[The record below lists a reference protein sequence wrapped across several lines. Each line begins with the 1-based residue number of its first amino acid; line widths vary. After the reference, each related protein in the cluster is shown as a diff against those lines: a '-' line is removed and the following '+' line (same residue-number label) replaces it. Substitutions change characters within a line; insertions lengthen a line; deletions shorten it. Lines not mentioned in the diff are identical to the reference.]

1 MESPRRS
8 PEATPETAEPLREA
22 ARWLGEGAGV
32 SLATVVSTWGS
43 SPRPAGSQLAVREGG
58 DFVGSVSG
66 GCVEGAVVEQ
76 ALQVMESGASESLSF
91 GVTDEMAW
99 EVGLACGGQ
108 VRIYVERFADRETLD
123 ALLAARARREPRV
136 WLCWLDAERR
146 SLLTPGELS
155 MLDPEIAQAAR
166 DALRGDAA
174 CSVES
179 AEGPVFLQPLNPPL
193 RLVVVGAVHIAQHL
207 AGMAKSAGYAVT
219 VVDPRGAFASEAR
232 FPGVE
237 LSRSWP
243 GAALAEIGLDAR
255 SALVTL
261 SHDPKIDEPAL
272 EAGLA
277 SEAFYVGSLGS
288 RRTHARRLERLRALG
303 LGDDVLSRIHGP
315 VGLDIGAR
323 SPAEIA
329 VSILAQVTEV
339 LRARPA

>member
-1 MESPRRS
+1 MEPIRRPPDAAS
-8 PEATPETAEPLREA
+8 EAVEPLRAA

-32 SLATVVSTWGS
+32 SLATVVETWGS

-76 ALQVMESGASESLSF
+76 ALQVMQSGEAESLSF

-108 VRIYVERFADRETLD
+108 VRVHVEALVDGEALA
-123 ALLAARARREPRV
+123 ALLAARDAREPRV
-136 WLCWLDAERR
+136 WLRWLEAERR
-146 SLLTPGELS
+146 QLLAPDDFPGLEAGLA
-155 MLDPEIAQAAR
+155 EAAR
-166 DALRGDAA
+166 QALRGDVAR
-174 CSVES
+174 SVES
-179 AEGPVFLQPLNPPL
+179 AEGPVFVQPLNPPL

-207 AGMAKSAGYAVT
+207 ADMARGAGYAVT

-232 FPGVE
+232 FPGVA
-237 LSRSWP
+237 LSRAWP
-243 GAALAEIGLDAR
+243 EAALREIGLDAR
-255 SALVTL
+255 SALVAL

-272 EAGLA
+272 EVGLA
-277 SEAFYVGSLGS
+277 TEVFYVGALGS
-288 RRTHARRLERLRALG
+288 RRTHARRLERLRERGLDEAALA
-303 LGDDVLSRIHGP
+303 RIHAP

-329 VSILAQVTEV
+329 VSVLAQITEV
-339 LRARPA
+339 LRAPRA

>member
-1 MESPRRS
+1 MKPTRRP
-8 PEATPETAEPLREA
+8 PEATPEAAEPLREA

-76 ALQVMESGASESLSF
+76 ALQVIQSGDSELLSF
-91 GVTDEMAW
+91 GVTVEMAW

-108 VRIYVERFADRETLD
+108 VRIHVERFADRETLE
-123 ALLAARARREPRV
+123 ALLAAREAREPRV

-146 SLLTPGELS
+146 VLLAPEDLS
-155 MLDPEIAQAAR
+155 GIDTQLAEAAR
-166 DALRGDAA
+166 EALRGDTAR
-174 CSVES
+174 SVES
-179 AEGPVFLQPLNPPL
+179 AEGSVFVQPLNPLL

-207 AGMAKSAGYAVT
+207 AGMARGAGYAVT

-232 FPGVE
+232 FPGVA
-237 LSRSWP
+237 LFRAWP
-243 GAALAEIGLDAR
+243 EAALTEMDLDAR

-272 EAGLA
+272 EVGLA
-277 SEAFYVGSLGS
+277 SGAFYVGSLGS
-288 RRTHARRLERLRALG
+288 RRTHARRLERLRDRGLEDEALE
-303 LGDDVLSRIHGP
+303 RIHAP

-329 VSILAQVTEV
+329 VSILAQITEV

>member
-1 MESPRRS
+1 MESIRR
-8 PEATPETAEPLREA
+8 PPDENPDATEPLREA

-76 ALQVMESGASESLSF
+76 ALQVIESGVSEVLSF

-108 VRIYVERFADRETLD
+108 VRIHVERFADRETLA
-123 ALLAARARREPRV
+123 ALLAAREAREPRV
-136 WLCWLDAERR
+136 WLCWLDAARR
-146 SLLTPGELS
+146 RLLAPGDLPG
-155 MLDPEIAQAAR
+155 LDAEV
-166 DALRGDAA
+166 GDAA
-174 CSVES
+174 HEALRSDSARSIES
-179 AEGPVFLQPLNPPL
+179 AEGPVFVQPLTPPL

-207 AGMAKSAGYAVT
+207 AAMARGAGYAVT
-219 VVDPRGAFASEAR
+219 VVDPRGAFASETR
-232 FPGVE
+232 FPGVA
-237 LSRSWP
+237 LSRAWP
-243 GAALAEIGLDAR
+243 EAALAEIGLDAR

-277 SEAFYVGSLGS
+277 SGAFYVGSLGS
-288 RRTHARRLERLRALG
+288 RRTHARRLERLRDRG
-303 LGDDVLSRIHGP
+303 LGDEALARIHAP

-329 VSILAQVTEV
+329 VSILAQITEV